1 MKKTRNMVYKRSDE
15 SKELLLCT
23 INNGDIYRGAIKP
36 ICRAIAKKHKANIFD
51 LDKATGAFY
60 RVANISAK
68 DYWAKLCSPDSKWN
82 DIFSVQCRYTV
93 AVDLLNYYTDYIIE
107 LSKEMDK
114 KIAK

>member
-1 MKKTRNMVYKRSDE
+1 MKKTSSMVYKRSDE

-23 INNGDIYRGAIKP
+23 INNGDIYRGAIQP
-36 ICRAIAKKHKANIFD
+36 ICRAIAKKHKAGVFD

-60 RVANISAK
+60 RVANIAAK
-68 DYWAKLCSPDSKWN
+68 DYWASLYSSDSKWS

-93 AVDLLNYYTDYIIE
+93 AVDLLEYYTDYIIE

-114 KIAK
+114 ETAK

>member
-60 RVANISAK
+60 RVAKISAK
-68 DYWAKLCSPDSKWN
+68 DYWAKFCFPDSKWS
-82 DIFSVQCRYTV
+82 DIFPVQCCYTV
-93 AVDLLNYYTDYIIE
+93 AVDLLNHYTDYIIE

-114 KIAK
+114 KTAK